1 MKGKKWLPAL
11 SALVMVVGI
20 TAGGGGAFAKE
31 KHKDIVN
38 VSHRGASGYA
48 PEHTLI
54 SMTWEK
60 KCMVIILNWTC
71 K

>member
-38 VSHRGASGYA
+38 VSHRV
-48 PEHTLI
+48 HLVTLQNI
-54 SMTWEK
+54 Q
-60 KCMVIILNWTC
+60 
-71 K
+71 